1 MCVSTSGGS
10 QFPSVL
16 LQPLGHLSTL
26 GINGLRAVR
35 NSVAQKSAGTSSR
48 RRTPST
54 THRTRLIASY
64 ERERF
69 TPREPDHP
77 VKSTT
82 RAKLPILHM
91 EGMKDWERWLT
102 GHHESSPGVWL
113 MIAKKGSALTSVS
126 YAEALEAALCHG
138 WIDGQKQAH
147 DSEAWL
153 QKFTP
158 RGARSIWSKINREKA
173 EQLIASGRMM
183 PAGLRAIENAKRN
196 GRWENAYHSA
206 KGSTVPDDF
215 LVAMAKSRKAK
226 TFFETL
232 NSANRYAILFRIQTA
247 KKAETRA
254 RRIEQF
260 IGMLERHEKIHP

>member
-1 MCVSTSGGS
+1 MSAEETPEELAG
-10 QFPSVL
+10 
-16 LQPLGHLSTL
+16 QPVISFATVPECE
-26 GINGLRAVR
+26 AWFA
-35 NSVAQKSAGTSSR
+35 AQQTPHRGFWLKIGKAGAAET
-48 RRTPST
+48 
-54 THRTRLIASY
+54 
-64 ERERF
+64 
-69 TPREPDHP
+69 
-77 VKSTT
+77 VN
-82 RAKLPILHM
+82 
-91 EGMKDWERWLT
+91 
-102 GHHESSPGVWL
+102 
-113 MIAKKGSALTSVS
+113 
-126 YAEALEAALCHG
+126 YAEALDVALCHG

-206 KGSTVPDDF
+206 KGSTIPEDF
-215 LVAMAKSRKAK
+215 LVAMAKNRKAK

>member
-1 MCVSTSGGS
+1 M
-10 QFPSVL
+10 
-16 LQPLGHLSTL
+16 
-26 GINGLRAVR
+26 
-35 NSVAQKSAGTSSR
+35 
-48 RRTPST
+48 
-54 THRTRLIASY
+54 
-64 ERERF
+64 
-69 TPREPDHP
+69 
-77 VKSTT
+77 KSTT

-91 EGMKDWERWLT
+91 AGMKDWERWLT

-113 MIAKKGSALTSVS
+113 MIARKGSALTSVS

-196 GRWENAYHSA
+196 GRWENSPAIATQPQNAS
-206 KGSTVPDDF
+206 PDD
-215 LVAMAKSRKAK
+215 VAKLAAHVHD
-226 TFFETL
+226 
-232 NSANRYAILFRIQTA
+232 
-247 KKAETRA
+247 TRPDMFT
-254 RRIEQF
+254 RRWSSIAS
-260 IGMLERHEKIHP
+260 IRSS

>member
-1 MCVSTSGGS
+1 M
-10 QFPSVL
+10 
-16 LQPLGHLSTL
+16 
-26 GINGLRAVR
+26 
-35 NSVAQKSAGTSSR
+35 KSK
-48 RRTPST
+48 TP
-54 THRTRLIASY
+54 
-64 ERERF
+64 
-69 TPREPDHP
+69 
-77 VKSTT
+77 
-82 RAKLPILHM
+82 AKLPTVHM
-91 EGMKDWERWLT
+91 KAVKDWERWLK
-102 GHHESSPGVWL
+102 GHQESSPGVWL
-113 MIAKKGSALTSVS
+113 MIAKKGSALISIS
-126 YAEALEAALCHG
+126 YAEALEAALCYG

-158 RGARSIWSKINREKA
+158 RGARSLWSKINREKA

-196 GRWENAYHSA
+196 GRWDTAYHSA
-206 KGSTVPDDF
+206 KSSSIPEDF
-215 LVAMAKSRKAK
+215 LAAMAKSRKAK

-260 IGMLERHEKIHP
+260 IGMLERHEQIHP

>member
-1 MCVSTSGGS
+1 
-10 QFPSVL
+10 
-16 LQPLGHLSTL
+16 
-26 GINGLRAVR
+26 
-35 NSVAQKSAGTSSR
+35 
-48 RRTPST
+48 
-54 THRTRLIASY
+54 
-64 ERERF
+64 
-69 TPREPDHP
+69 
-77 VKSTT
+77 
-82 RAKLPILHM
+82 M

-206 KGSTVPDDF
+206 KGSTIPEDF
-215 LVAMAKSRKAK
+215 LVAMAKNRKAK

-260 IGMLERHEKIHP
+260 IGMLERHEKIHHPLRKSSERSTPKRAVQHDVTQSLSAGQCTRISRYSSLCVPQVTRSLVIGL

>member
-1 MCVSTSGGS
+1 M
-10 QFPSVL
+10 
-16 LQPLGHLSTL
+16 
-26 GINGLRAVR
+26 
-35 NSVAQKSAGTSSR
+35 
-48 RRTPST
+48 
-54 THRTRLIASY
+54 
-64 ERERF
+64 
-69 TPREPDHP
+69 
-77 VKSTT
+77 KSTT

-91 EGMKDWERWLT
+91 KGMKDWERWLT

-183 PAGLRAIENAKRN
+183 PAGLRAIEHAKRN

-206 KGSTVPDDF
+206 KGSTIPED
-215 LVAMAKSRKAK
+215 LLAAM
-226 TFFETL
+226 
-232 NSANRYAILFRIQTA
+232 
-247 KKAETRA
+247 
-254 RRIEQF
+254 RRT
-260 IGMLERHEKIHP
+260 GRRRPSSKR

>member
-1 MCVSTSGGS
+1 M
-10 QFPSVL
+10 
-16 LQPLGHLSTL
+16 
-26 GINGLRAVR
+26 
-35 NSVAQKSAGTSSR
+35 
-48 RRTPST
+48 
-54 THRTRLIASY
+54 
-64 ERERF
+64 
-69 TPREPDHP
+69 
-77 VKSTT
+77 KSTT
-82 RAKLPILHM
+82 REKLPILHM

-173 EQLIASGRMM
+173 EQLVASGRMM

-206 KGSTVPDDF
+206 KGSTIPEDF
-215 LVAMAKSRKAK
+215 LVAMAKNRKAK

-260 IGMLERHEKIHP
+260 IGMLERHEKINP

>member
-1 MCVSTSGGS
+1 MDTRGRQADDVDHLRRFASGSIDLVIDAQEPPRRQVRTSVTQIEALSRLPALVSLHHTNEIVS
-10 QFPSVL
+10 
-16 LQPLGHLSTL
+16 H
-26 GINGLRAVR
+26 R
-35 NSVAQKSAGTSSR
+35 GT
-48 RRTPST
+48 
-54 THRTRLIASY
+54 
-64 ERERF
+64 
-69 TPREPDHP
+69 EPDHP

-206 KGSTVPDDF
+206 KGSTIPEDF
-215 LVAMAKSRKAK
+215 LVAMAKNRKAK